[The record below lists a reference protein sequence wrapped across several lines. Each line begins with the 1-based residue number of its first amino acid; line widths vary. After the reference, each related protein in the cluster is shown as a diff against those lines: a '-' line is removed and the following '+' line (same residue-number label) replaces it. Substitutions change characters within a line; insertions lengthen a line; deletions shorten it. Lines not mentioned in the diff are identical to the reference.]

1 MSKTSR
7 LKLSPDPG
15 QTPLAVHK
23 PQRLKPG
30 GRIGVVATAGS
41 VDRASVKSGIEA
53 IRAEG
58 FDVKLAAN
66 LFASNGYL
74 AGDAKRRAE
83 DLREFFRRDDIDAII
98 CARGGFGS
106 IQLLPYL
113 SLELK
118 KRPKIFVGYSD
129 VTVLLNWLRQ
139 FCGML
144 TFHAP
149 MVAMDIARGLSTQGK
164 AHFWR
169 LLTGELDT
177 WKLGLGEVIRPG
189 RAQAEMMG
197 GCLSL
202 LVTTLGT
209 PYEINTRGKLLFM
222 EDIGEKPYRVERMLT
237 QLQMAG
243 KLDNIA
249 GVLFGDFTRCDGDGP
264 RGVRQIVVDLFS
276 DATYPVV
283 MGMPA
288 GHGKENLALPFGA
301 QMVLDGNAATLE
313 LLESPVS

>member
-1 MSKTSR
+1 M
-7 LKLSPDPG
+7 
-15 QTPLAVHK
+15 AVHK
-23 PQRLKPG
+23 PRRLKRG

-41 VDRASVKSGIEA
+41 VDQESVKSGVEA

-58 FDVKLAAN
+58 FDVELAAN

-83 DLREFFRRDDIDAII
+83 DLREFFRRDDIDAIF

-106 IQLLPYL
+106 SQLLPYL

-118 KRPKIFVGYSD
+118 RRPKIFVGYSD

-149 MVAMDIARGLSTQGK
+149 MVAMDIARGLSAQGK
-164 AHFWR
+164 AHLWR
-169 LLTGELDT
+169 LLTGELKT

-197 GCLSL
+197 GCLSM

-209 PYEINTRGKLLFM
+209 PYEIDTRGKLLFM

-249 GVLFGDFTRCDGDGP
+249 GVLFGDFTHCDGDGP
-264 RGVRQIVVDLFS
+264 RGLRQIFVDLFS
-276 DATYPVV
+276 DASYPVV
-283 MGMPA
+283 MGMCA
-288 GHGKENLALPFGA
+288 GHGEENLALPFGA
-301 QMVLDGNAATLE
+301 QMVLDGNAAILE